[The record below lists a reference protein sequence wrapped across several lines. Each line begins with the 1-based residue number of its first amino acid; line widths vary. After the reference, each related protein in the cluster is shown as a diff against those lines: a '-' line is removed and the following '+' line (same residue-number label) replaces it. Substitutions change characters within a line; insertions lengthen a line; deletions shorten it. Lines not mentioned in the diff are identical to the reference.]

1 MKRTPKHEIYREEY
15 EHFRGL
21 LGPYWAVI
29 RLAEAYGVQPSSM
42 SETLRRA
49 GAKAPRITHGRAA

>member
-1 MKRTPKHEIYREEY
+1 MSKQDIYCEEY

-29 RLAEAYGVQPSSM
+29 RLAEAYGVQPASM
-42 SETLRRA
+42 SETLCRA
-49 GAKAPRITHGRAA
+49 GVKVPRIMHGKAV